1 MCVVG
6 FQWLPG
12 SQEPLLVLG
21 NRDEYYERPTTP
33 LAWWEG
39 GRILA
44 GRDLQAGG
52 TWLGVTRTGRV
63 AVLTNFRDPTL
74 TRPEGPSR
82 GQLPVAFLESDV
94 SAVAW
99 LESLRLEAGSYS
111 PFNLLLY
118 DGEDL
123 LGYESRHDRVVRFE
137 PGIHAVS
144 NGAFDEP
151 WPKVERLKENLAQA
165 GKDLGELLEALQD
178 DRPFPDERLPATG
191 VSLDWER
198 ALSPLFIRTP
208 IYGTRAATV
217 LRLGHSKGVVLE
229 RTFTAEG
236 LGSERRFEF
245 ALTPESQGNTGNTD
259 KKAKMNT
266 AEKR

>member
-6 FQWLPG
+6 FQWHPG
-12 SQEPLLVLG
+12 SQEPLLLLG
-21 NRDEYYERPTTP
+21 NRDEYYDRPTAP

-44 GRDLQAGG
+44 GRDLRGGG
-52 TWLGVTRTGRV
+52 TWLGVTRTGRM

-82 GQLPVAFLESDV
+82 GQLPVAFLESDA

-99 LESLRLEAGSYS
+99 LESLRPEAGSYS

-144 NGAFDEP
+144 NGDFDEA
-151 WPKVERLKENLAQA
+151 WPKVLAVRA
-165 GKDLGELLEALQD
+165 VLAAVAEDDEALLKALED
-178 DRPFPDERLPATG
+178 DRPCAEDDLPRTG
-191 VSLDWER
+191 VSLDLER
-198 ALSPLFIRTP
+198 LLSPMFIRSAA
-208 IYGTRAATV
+208 YGTRASTLV
-217 LRLGHSKGVVLE
+217 RLGRVHVRVLE
-229 RTFTAEG
+229 QGFLSQGRGA
-236 LGSERRFEF
+236 R
-245 ALTPESQGNTGNTD
+245 AESQF
-259 KKAKMNT
+259 
-266 AEKR
+266 ERSRE

>member
-6 FQWLPG
+6 FQWHPG
-12 SQEPLLVLG
+12 SPEPLLLLG
-21 NRDEYYERPTTP
+21 NRDEFYDRPTAP
-33 LAWWEG
+33 LAWWQG

-44 GRDLQAGG
+44 GRDLRAGG

-63 AVLTNFRDPTL
+63 AVITNFRDPTL
-74 TRPEGPSR
+74 TQPEGPSR
-82 GQLPVAFLESDV
+82 GQLPVAFLESQA
-94 SAVAW
+94 SAAAW
-99 LESLRLEAGSYS
+99 LESLRPAAGSYS
-111 PFNLLLY
+111 PFNLLLH

-123 LGYESRHDRVVRFE
+123 LGYESRSDQVVRFE

-144 NGAFDEP
+144 NGDFDEA
-151 WPKVERLKENLAQA
+151 WPKVERLKENLARA

-178 DRPFPDERLPATG
+178 DCPFPDERLPATG

-217 LRLGHSKGVVLE
+217 LRVGRTQIAILE

-236 LGSERRFEF
+236 LDSERKIEF
-245 ALTPESQGNTGNTD
+245 VLTPRGEGNTD
-259 KKAKMNT
+259 
-266 AEKR
+266 EYP

>member
-6 FQWLPG
+6 FQWHPG
-12 SQEPLLVLG
+12 SQEPLLLLG
-21 NRDEYYERPTTP
+21 NRDEYYERPTAP

-63 AVLTNFRDPTL
+63 AVITNFRDPAL
-74 TRPEGPSR
+74 VRPDGPSR
-82 GQLPVAFLESDV
+82 GHLPVRFLEGDA
-94 SAVAW
+94 SAAAC
-99 LESLRLEAGSYS
+99 LEGLRPEAASYS

-123 LGYESRHDRVVRFE
+123 LGYESRGDRVVRFE

-151 WPKVERLKENLAQA
+151 WPKVEAVRAVLAA
-165 GKDLGELLEALQD
+165 AAEDDEALLHALED
-178 DRPFPDERLPATG
+178 DRPCVEDQLPHTG
-191 VSLDWER
+191 VSVAWER
-198 ALSPLFIRTP
+198 ALSPLFIHTP
-208 IYGTRAATV
+208 TYGTRAATI
-217 LRLGHSKGVVLE
+217 LRLGPGEVTVLE

-236 LGSERRFEF
+236 RESERRFEF
-245 ALTPESQGNTGNTD
+245 VPAPVIQGNTSKHN
-259 KKAKMNT
+259 
-266 AEKR
+266 

>member
-6 FQWLPG
+6 FQWHPG

-21 NRDEYYERPTTP
+21 NRDEFYDRPTTP

-52 TWLGVTRTGRV
+52 TWLGVTRTGRA

-74 TRPEGPSR
+74 IRPNGPSR
-82 GQLPVAFLESDV
+82 GQLPVRFLESDA
-94 SAVAW
+94 SAAGF
-99 LESLRLEAGSYS
+99 LESLRPEAASYS

-118 DGEDL
+118 HGAEL

-137 PGIHAVS
+137 PGLHAVS
-144 NGAFDEP
+144 NGDFDEP
-151 WPKVERLKENLAQA
+151 WPKVEAVRAVLAA
-165 GKDLGELLEALQD
+165 AAEDDEALLHALED
-178 DRPFPDERLPATG
+178 DRPCVEDQLPHTG
-191 VSLDWER
+191 VSLAWER

-208 IYGTRAATV
+208 TYGTRASTA
-217 LRLGHSKGVVLE
+217 LRVGRTQIAILE
-229 RTFTAEG
+229 RTFTAQG
-236 LGSERRFEF
+236 RQGERRFEF
-245 ALTPESQGNTGNTD
+245 PRS
-259 KKAKMNT
+259 
-266 AEKR
+266 

>member
-12 SQEPLLVLG
+12 SQEPLLLLG
-21 NRDEYYERPTTP
+21 NRDEYYDRPTAP

-39 GRILA
+39 GHILA

-74 TRPEGPSR
+74 TRPNGPSR
-82 GQLPVAFLESDV
+82 GQLPVRFLESAA
-94 SAVAW
+94 SAAGF
-99 LESLRLEAGSYS
+99 LESLRPEAASYS
-111 PFNLLLY
+111 PFNLILF

-123 LGYESRHDRVVRFE
+123 VGYESRGDRVVSFE
-137 PGIHAVS
+137 PGTHAVS

-151 WPKVERLKENLAQA
+151 WPKVERLKEQLAQV
-165 GKDLGELLEALQD
+165 GKDLGELLEVLQD
-178 DRPFPDERLPATG
+178 DRPFPDACLPHTG

-208 IYGTRAATV
+208 TYGTRATTA
-217 LRLGHSKGVVLE
+217 LRVGRTQIAILE
-229 RTFTAEG
+229 RTFTAQG
-236 LGSERRFEF
+236 MQGERRFEF
-245 ALTPESQGNTGNTD
+245 PRS
-259 KKAKMNT
+259 
-266 AEKR
+266 